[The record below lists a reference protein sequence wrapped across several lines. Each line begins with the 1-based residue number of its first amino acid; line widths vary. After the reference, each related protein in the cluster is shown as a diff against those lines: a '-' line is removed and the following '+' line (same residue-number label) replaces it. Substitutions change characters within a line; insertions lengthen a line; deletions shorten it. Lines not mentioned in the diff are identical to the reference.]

1 VHIAIF
7 EKNMKKMAKPQKANK
22 LNLQYI
28 SNTSY
33 AMKIALYLNAGT
45 RNHRKTIAFNN
56 RMDSFKLLMS
66 NVLFKSSGGVLIAN
80 REQVLDNKL
89 LSHFSPKHDS
99 ITIFLSH
106 QMKMELSKILN
117 FNRKKCR
124 KNFG

>member
-1 VHIAIF
+1 
-7 EKNMKKMAKPQKANK
+7 
-22 LNLQYI
+22 
-28 SNTSY
+28 
-33 AMKIALYLNAGT
+33 
-45 RNHRKTIAFNN
+45 
-56 RMDSFKLLMS
+56 MS

-99 ITIFLSH
+99 ITIALSH
-106 QMKMELSKILN
+106 QMKMELSEILN